1 MTLEDECKSH
11 ILYVHWDTIKRIA
24 KKQFNFSI
32 SVNTDQISTKII
44 FPLNSH
50 LTMISTGLFF
60 AEVDSLHL
68 GDTHYTSEGTKG
80 WGRREISMLS
90 GELLPLHPTRL
101 KDLGSLRHILHLHV
115 CFRLQSC
122 QRLMLYIFLLSL
134 TLHIFIDKESQR
146 EIRRQFKA

>member
-1 MTLEDECKSH
+1 
-11 ILYVHWDTIKRIA
+11 
-24 KKQFNFSI
+24 
-32 SVNTDQISTKII
+32 
-44 FPLNSH
+44 
-50 LTMISTGLFF
+50 MISIGLFF

-68 GDTHYTSEGTKG
+68 GDAHYTSEGAKG
-80 WGRREISMLS
+80 WGRREISILS
-90 GELLPLHPTRL
+90 GELLSLHPTRL
-101 KDLGSLRHILHLHV
+101 KDLGGLRHILHLHI